1 MEVHSWPLE
10 TVHVPKQSSI
20 KGPLTSFQPQL
31 VVYIKWIE
39 LSQLS
44 SSDLNM
50 QISLWVSST
59 RWMTAMKCSWKLWK
73 LVSGTLSFS
82 FFFCFVFILHFVQIV
97 TSSFLCTAVLVTAD
111 RHVLHLWH
119 MVSPAAFAS
128 NELQWESAPFSR
140 LMFSLPEPTHWQC
153 SNQ

>member
-50 QISLWVSST
+50 QISLSQLHSLNDCYEMQLKALKASKWN
-59 RWMTAMKCSWKLWK
+59 
-73 LVSGTLSFS
+73 FEFF